1 MQQRFVWLLGG
12 LVAAAVVVA
21 MAVFLGG
28 PGAPADAGP
37 DADPPPLTGR
47 GVTAED
53 LANPRPLDLAPV
65 EVVRDFEI
73 FSESGDGGWTRFA
86 GDEVSP
92 QPDFV
97 SDVVRPAAEVYF
109 SPTRVLTITAS
120 SGRFHHPGNEPTRG
134 EFYRDT
140 VVTQYQAPP
149 GETLDRVGD
158 RHVQFRLYLDELTRF
173 DRETGRLGSDGPV
186 RLVGPRVDFTGRGL
200 DLTFNLAADRIERLV
215 VTEGD
220 QLRFAPTPAPGSDN
234 AAARNPQNTAT
245 PDDTPRN
252 ETGPGAD
259 TPQRYRVVLLD
270 NLRIEVGPGEANLTG
285 DRLNATFT
293 AAMANQDDPADT
305 LTDVGPRLHF
315 VNTYTTDQAPQT
327 PRRLMSPSPDD
338 VVVRWSGRLELTPV
352 DPTDTDPALGP
363 GDAGLTLVGTPAVAE
378 TADGRRVAAATVAYQ
393 TAGETL
399 A

>member
-28 PGAPADAGP
+28 PGAPVDAGP

-47 GVTAED
+47 GVTADD

-65 EVVRDFEI
+65 EVVRDFEL

-149 GETLDRVGD
+149 GQTLDLVGD

-215 VTEGD
+215 VTQGD
-220 QLRFAPTPAPGSDN
+220 QLRFAPTPRNDS
-234 AAARNPQNTAT
+234 AATRNRQNDTQPAATPQNE
-245 PDDTPRN
+245 PHPK
-252 ETGPGAD
+252 AD
-259 TPQRYRVVLLD
+259 PPQRYRVVLLD
-270 NLRIEVGPGEANLTG
+270 DLRIQVGSGEANLTG
-285 DRLNATFT
+285 DRLDATFT
-293 AAMANQDDPADT
+293 AAMTDAADPPDT
-305 LTDVGPRLHF
+305 LADAGPRLHF
-315 VNTYTTDQAPQT
+315 VSARAQSETAPT
-327 PRRLMSPSPDD
+327 PRGLMLPSPNDI
-338 VVVRWSGRLELTPV
+338 VVRWSGRLELTPV